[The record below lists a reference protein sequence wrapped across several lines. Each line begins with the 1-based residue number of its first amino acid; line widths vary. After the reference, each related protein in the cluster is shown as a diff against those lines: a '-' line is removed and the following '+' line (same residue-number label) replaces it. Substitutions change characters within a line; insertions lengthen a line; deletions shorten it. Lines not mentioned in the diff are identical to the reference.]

1 MSTGTTQIREIS
13 GRAVAVRG
21 NDVDTDRI
29 IPARYMKELTFDGL
43 GQYSFQDQ
51 RFDAS
56 GKSTDHPFNDSR
68 YQGASVLLVNKNFGC
83 GSSREHAPQ
92 ALMRWGIRAVVGES
106 FAEIFA
112 GNCSAIG
119 VPTLT
124 VGPEE
129 IEQLMKQAEAEPE
142 TQFHI
147 DLESRTL
154 QAGDFRLSFSLPESQ
169 AKVLLSGTWD
179 TTTTL
184 LEGLKDIRTA
194 ATRLAYLKDFPYD
207 RSGGYQSGGERSGR
221 ASTLTGNQ
229 Q

>member
-1 MSTGTTQIREIS
+1 MSTSTTQIREIS

-21 NDVDTDRI
+21 NDIDTDRI

-51 RFDAS
+51 RFDTS
-56 GKSTDHPFNDSR
+56 GKSTDHPFNDPR

-124 VGPEE
+124 VGPKE
-129 IEQLMKQAEAEPE
+129 IEQLMKQAEAEPD
-142 TQFHI
+142 TQFRI

-154 QAGDFRLSFSLPESQ
+154 KAGDSRFSFSLTESQ
-169 AKVLLSGTWD
+169 AQVLLSGTWD

-184 LEGLKDIRTA
+184 LQGLKDIRA
-194 ATRLAYLKDFPYD
+194 AAARLPYLKDFPYD
-207 RSGGYQSGGERSGR
+207 RSGGDQSGGDQSGGERYGR
-221 ASTLTGNQ
+221 A
-229 Q
+229 